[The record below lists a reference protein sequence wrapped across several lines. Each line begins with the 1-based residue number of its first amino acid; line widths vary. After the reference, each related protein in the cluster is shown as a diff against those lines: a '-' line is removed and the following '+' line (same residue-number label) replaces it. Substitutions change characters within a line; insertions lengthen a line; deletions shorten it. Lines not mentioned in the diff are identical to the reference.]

1 MQSVVEY
8 QPLSRVYSYFTVGLS
23 ILFLGFYFFEDA
35 LGWWQP
41 TSPKLLPIV
50 LSGYFALSLSNLLSA
65 FRHDKTPLDLYL
77 PNIMADI
84 LFFGFLLMYLTPAQ
98 DDLGI
103 IMLLTVGLGNFLVT
117 RRYGYLIAAMATIM
131 VLSNWFIH
139 PTHKVAD
146 KIFSGSFLSA
156 LYFLEA
162 FIIQIIRDRLSQASS
177 DVQTTKS
184 QLVSASKINDII
196 IERMQTGVCVAT
208 NSGQI
213 ISINRAAKERIGQ
226 RARLPEEIFERL
238 QDWFEFGYQNDNT
251 INVRFPDGGVNTLMV
266 SFAQIDDRSTL
277 IFIEDK
283 DTVARR
289 ANQFKMASL
298 ARMAASIAHEIRNPL
313 SAISHASQL
322 LQDNPKL
329 DPDDDHLCNI
339 ILDHCKRMDDIIKNV
354 LQISRRAG
362 SEPQVISIHP
372 WLTKFK
378 HELEERY
385 SVTMTIDCQQE
396 LDIRFDPSQ
405 LQQVM
410 WNLCSNAVRYGG
422 ASKEK
427 PIHIHIEKHTQRVA
441 MRITD
446 QGQGIS
452 EKEQGFLFEPFHT
465 TSAKGTGLGLYLVK
479 ELCEANHAEI
489 RYHNTL
495 HGGACFEVLFAPEHQ
510 ANKVAQ

>member
-8 QPLSRVYSYFTVGLS
+8 QPLSRVYSYFTLGLAS
-23 ILFLGFYFFEDA
+23 LFLGFYFFEES

-41 TSPKLLPIV
+41 TAPKLLPIV
-50 LSGYFALSLSNLLSA
+50 LSGYFALSISNVISA
-65 FRHDKTPLDLYL
+65 FRHKQTPLDLYL

-139 PTHKVAD
+139 PSSKVAD

-184 QLVSASKINDII
+184 QLSSASKINDII
-196 IERMQTGVCVAT
+196 IERMQTGVCVST
-208 NSGQI
+208 NSGKI
-213 ISINRAAKERIGQ
+213 LSINRAAKERIGS
-226 RARLPEEIFERL
+226 RERLPAGIFERL
-238 QDWFEFGYQNDNT
+238 QEWFEFGYQNDNT
-251 INVRFPDGGVNTLMV
+251 IDVGLNDGDKNTLMV

-354 LQISRRAG
+354 LQISRRSG
-362 SEPQVISIHP
+362 SEPQNIELSSWLLKLSKEVEDRYKIAIEITSPEVI
-372 WLTKFK
+372 
-378 HELEERY
+378 
-385 SVTMTIDCQQE
+385 
-396 LDIRFDPSQ
+396 IRFDPSQ
-405 LQQVM
+405 LQQVL
-410 WNLCSNAVRYGG
+410 WNLCSNAVRYGE
-422 ASKEK
+422 ASVTK
-427 PIHIHIEKHTQRVA
+427 PIQITVSKINQRVS
-441 MRITD
+441 MRLVD
-446 QGQGIS
+446 QGTGIN
-452 EKEQGFLFEPFHT
+452 EQEQGFLFEPFHT

-479 ELCEANHAEI
+479 ELCEANQAEI

-495 HGGACFEVLFAPEHQ
+495 HGGACFEIVFAPEFQHS
-510 ANKVAQ
+510 KVAP